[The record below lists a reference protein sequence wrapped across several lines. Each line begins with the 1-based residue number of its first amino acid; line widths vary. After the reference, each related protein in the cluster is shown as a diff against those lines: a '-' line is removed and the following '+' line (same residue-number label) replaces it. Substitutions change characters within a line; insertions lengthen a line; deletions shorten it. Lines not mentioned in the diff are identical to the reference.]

1 MGIGLSLILI
11 AVGAILTWAVETS
24 VSGLDVN
31 AVGVILM
38 IVGLVGL
45 VLSLAFWSTWWGRG
59 TSGARWC
66 PVRIV
71 GDATSSSRTLLPT
84 RSSKSGTNGELRRGA
99 RHR

>member
-1 MGIGLSLILI
+1 MGIGVSLILI

-45 VLSLAFWSTWWGRG
+45 VLSLAFWSTWWGPGYFRRTVVSRPG
-59 TSGARWC
+59 SSATAR
-66 PVRIV
+66 R
-71 GDATSSSRTLLPT
+71 
-84 RSSKSGTNGELRRGA
+84 RRGRSCRRGHRRAVLAANCGAA